1 MIPWKPSDLS
11 WGRGREGEGEEG
23 ELGGKEE
30 GFILRLFLWPHG
42 THRFVKLHVMNLI
55 LGPRS
60 LREDEEEVEDEREE
74 GKERLLGQQE

>member
-1 MIPWKPSDLS
+1 MIPWKPPDLC
-11 WGRGREGEGEEG
+11 RGREEEEEEG

-42 THRFVKLHVMNLI
+42 THRFVKLHVMNPI

-60 LREDEEEVEDEREE
+60 LREDEGEVRMR
-74 GKERLLGQQE
+74 GRKAKNVSLANKS